1 MFESYIE
8 KREYDLKYAVLTAE
22 QKALDAEQKALD
34 ARKEVLDAREEEL
47 DAREQLLSILFI
59 IFENRDC
66 EGNIELNKSYRQ
78 KLLEIKNNLTV

>member
-22 QKALDAEQKALD
+22 QKA
-34 ARKEVLDAREEEL
+34 L